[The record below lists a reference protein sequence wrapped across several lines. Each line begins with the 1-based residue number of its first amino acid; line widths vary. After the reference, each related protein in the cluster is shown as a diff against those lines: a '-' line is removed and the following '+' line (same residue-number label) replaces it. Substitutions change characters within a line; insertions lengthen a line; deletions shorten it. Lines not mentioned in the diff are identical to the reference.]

1 MRVLFLP
8 HSYLGS
14 LELLLLGM
22 PCRGEVRQAQCA
34 MEPPPSLGLL
44 DSDINIIVVIII
56 IVLVYFS

>member
-34 MEPPPSLGLL
+34 MEPPPSLRLL
-44 DSDINIIVVIII
+44 DSDINIIVIII